1 MDTGMNHLEKI
12 NYPDPNFIRK
22 ETQVINDGWQ
32 FSFDRKAW
40 QSINV
45 PYCPESKLSGIGHTD
60 FIGQCFYKKT
70 FYADIGKGRRVMLHF
85 GAVDY
90 RCEVYVN
97 GRHIGSHVGGFTP
110 FAFDVTDVLIGTENE
125 LYVCVYDDEQRDC
138 PSGKQSYKR
147 QSFGCFYTRTTGI
160 WQSVWLEFVPGVRIK
175 QIQFYPSVERPSVLT
190 EIHTNGCEQCS
201 IFVYYQDRKVGEYC
215 GRVTYRAKFE
225 ILLSESHLWELG
237 QGQLYDVII
246 TFGDDTVYSYF
257 GLREIGYR
265 GYDFVLNGRSVFQ
278 KLVLDQGYYPD
289 GIYTAPSVQAMQ
301 RDIDL
306 ALDLGFNGARL
317 HQKVFDP
324 RFLYL
329 CDKSG
334 YMVWGEFASWGVD
347 YSDLNF
353 LGRFLQEWQEVL
365 ARDFNHPSIVTWCPL
380 NEVWGRWEDAA
391 ERRDVRF
398 VELVYDFTKA
408 YDPTR
413 PCVDASGGHHGR
425 RTDCFDVHTYADAE
439 ELRKYLKELDS
450 SDILDIPLLYCAG
463 EVLPYSK
470 GLPVNVSEFGGICFT
485 QKDDASEVGT
495 VNEGAV
501 ESEVAWGYGK
511 GEQSAD
517 AFLARYERLADILMD
532 CRKLSGFCYT
542 QLYDVEQEENGLY
555 YYDRHDKLSEEQKA
569 RMRAI
574 HSRR

>member
-1 MDTGMNHLEKI
+1 MDTDMKNLERI
-12 NYPDPNFIRK
+12 NYPDPNFVR
-22 ETQVINDGWQ
+22 ERTQIINDGWQ
-32 FSFDRKAW
+32 FSFDGKVWRD
-40 QSINV
+40 ICV
-45 PYCPESKLSGIGHTD
+45 PFCPESRLSGIGHTD
-60 FIGQCFYKKT
+60 FIRQCFYRRT
-70 FYADIGKGRRVMLHF
+70 LRAERGAGRIMLHF

-97 GRHIGSHVGGFTP
+97 GRRVGAHVGGFTP
-110 FAFDVTDVLIGTENE
+110 FAFDVTDALTEDENE
-125 LYVCVYDDEQRDC
+125 LYVCVYDDELRDC

-160 WQSVWLEFVPGVRIK
+160 WQSVWLEFIPDVRIK
-175 QIQFYPSVERPSVLT
+175 QVQFYPSVERSSVLT
-190 EIHTNGCEQCS
+190 EIHTNGCKQCNIS
-201 IFVYYQDRKVGEYC
+201 VYYQDRKVGEYC
-215 GRVTYRAKFE
+215 GSVAYRAKV
-225 ILLSESHLWELG
+225 
-237 QGQLYDVII
+237 D
-246 TFGDDTVYSYF
+246 
-257 GLREIGYR
+257 R
-265 GYDFVLNGRSVFQ
+265 GYDFVLNGRPVFQ
-278 KLVLDQGYYPD
+278 KLILDQGYYPD
-289 GIYTAPSVQAMQ
+289 GIYTASSVQAMQ

-347 YSDLNF
+347 YSDLHF

-391 ERRDVRF
+391 EQRDVRF

-413 PCVDASGGHHGR
+413 PCVDTSGGHHGR

-439 ELRKYLKELDS
+439 ELVGYVHALDV
-450 SDILDIPLLYCAG
+450 SDVLRVPLLYCAG
-463 EVLPYSK
+463 ENLPYPK

-501 ESEVAWGYGK
+501 ESEAAWGYGK

-532 CRKLSGFCYT
+532 CCKLSGFCYT
-542 QLYDVEQEENGLY
+542 QLYDVEQETNGLMNA
-555 YYDRHDKLSEEQKA
+555 DRTMKLAPEEYRKVFLP
-569 RMRAI
+569 
-574 HSRR
+574 

>member
-125 LYVCVYDDEQRDC
+125 LYVCVYDDELRDC

-175 QIQFYPSVERPSVLT
+175 QIQFYPSVERSSVLT

-347 YSDLNF
+347 YSELHF

-450 SDILDIPLLYCAG
+450 SDILDIPLL
-463 EVLPYSK
+463 
-470 GLPVNVSEFGGICFT
+470 
-485 QKDDASEVGT
+485 
-495 VNEGAV
+495 
-501 ESEVAWGYGK
+501 
-511 GEQSAD
+511 
-517 AFLARYERLADILMD
+517 
-532 CRKLSGFCYT
+532 
-542 QLYDVEQEENGLY
+542 
-555 YYDRHDKLSEEQKA
+555 
-569 RMRAI
+569 
-574 HSRR
+574 

>member
-1 MDTGMNHLEKI
+1 MKNLERI
-12 NYPDPNFIRK
+12 DYPDPNFVR
-22 ETQVINDGWQ
+22 ERTQIINDGWQ
-32 FSFDRKAW
+32 FSFDGKAW
-40 QSINV
+40 RRINV
-45 PYCPESKLSGIGHTD
+45 PFCPESKLSGIGHTD
-60 FIGQCFYKKT
+60 FIGQCFYKRT
-70 FYADIGKGRRVMLHF
+70 LRAEKGTGRVMLHF

-97 GRHIGSHVGGFTP
+97 ARRVGAHVGGFTP
-110 FAFDVTDVLIGTENE
+110 FAFDVTDALTEDENE
-125 LYVCVYDDEQRDC
+125 LYVCVSDDELRDC

-175 QIQFYPSVERPSVLT
+175 QIQFYPSVERSSVLT

-215 GRVTYRAKFE
+215 GRVTYRAKFD

-237 QGQLYDVII
+237 QGRLYDVII

-347 YSDLNF
+347 YSDLHF

-365 ARDFNHPSIVTWCPL
+365 ARDFNHPSIVTLCPL
-380 NEVWGRWEDAA
+380 NEVWGRW
-391 ERRDVRF
+391 
-398 VELVYDFTKA
+398 
-408 YDPTR
+408 
-413 PCVDASGGHHGR
+413 
-425 RTDCFDVHTYADAE
+425 
-439 ELRKYLKELDS
+439 
-450 SDILDIPLLYCAG
+450 
-463 EVLPYSK
+463 
-470 GLPVNVSEFGGICFT
+470 
-485 QKDDASEVGT
+485 
-495 VNEGAV
+495 
-501 ESEVAWGYGK
+501 
-511 GEQSAD
+511 
-517 AFLARYERLADILMD
+517 
-532 CRKLSGFCYT
+532 
-542 QLYDVEQEENGLY
+542 
-555 YYDRHDKLSEEQKA
+555 
-569 RMRAI
+569 
-574 HSRR
+574 

>member
-1 MDTGMNHLEKI
+1 MDTGMKHLEKI
-12 NYPDPNFIRK
+12 NYPDPNFIR
-22 ETQVINDGWQ
+22 ERTQIIDDGWQ
-32 FSFDRKAW
+32 FSLDGKAW
-40 QSINV
+40 QDIRV
-45 PYCPESKLSGIGHTD
+45 PFCPESRLSGIGHTD
-60 FIGQCFYKKT
+60 FIKQCFYRRT
-70 FYADIGKGRRVMLHF
+70 LRAEKGMGRVMLHF

-97 GRHIGSHVGGFTP
+97 GRRVGAHVGGFTP
-110 FAFDVTDVLIGTENE
+110 FSFDITDALTDDENE
-125 LYVCVYDDEQRDC
+125 LRLCVSDDELRDC

-160 WQSVWLEFVPGVRIK
+160 WQHVWLEFVPDVRIK
-175 QIQFYPSVERPSVLT
+175 QVQFYPSVEKSGVVVELRANGRGTCSVQVFYEERPVGSLCADT
-190 EIHTNGCEQCS
+190 EYHGKF
-201 IFVYYQDRKVGEYC
+201 FV
-215 GRVTYRAKFE
+215 A
-225 ILLSESHLWELG
+225 LSETHLWELG
-237 QGQLYDVII
+237 QGRLYDVVIA
-246 TFGDDTVYSYF
+246 FGEDTVYSYF
-257 GLREIGYR
+257 GLRDVGYR
-265 GYDFVLNGRSVFQ
+265 GHDFVLNGVPVFQ

-347 YSDLNF
+347 YSDLHF

-398 VELVYDFTKA
+398 VELVYDFTKV

-463 EVLPYSK
+463 ENLPYPK

-485 QKDDASEVGT
+485 QRDDASEVGT

-501 ESEVAWGYGK
+501 ASEAAWGYGK
-511 GEQSAD
+511 GEHCAD
-517 AFLARYERLADILMD
+517 AFLARYERLADILMS

-555 YYDRHDKLSEEQKA
+555 YYDRRDKLSEEQKA